1 MSEAASRVSRARA
14 RGGAS
19 EAASRASGE
28 RKRRGEAIGICA
40 STGGPAVLAELL
52 GALPAD
58 FPVPLLVVQHIASG
72 FVDGLVRMLDDAV
85 ALPVATALDDAPL
98 RPGVWLAPDDAHL
111 TLTSARRMKLD
122 RVTVRG
128 RHRPSAD
135 LLLESLAEVLGADAV
150 AVVLTGMG
158 RDGAAG
164 AAAVQARGGLV
175 LAQDEASSAIYGMPR
190 AAVQAGARPLAPA
203 AIAEVL
209 GRLAFAWR

>member
-1 MSEAASRVSRARA
+1 MSAP
-14 RGGAS
+14 
-19 EAASRASGE
+19 ASRASGANA
-28 RKRRGEAIGICA
+28 RRGEAIGICA

-58 FPVPLLVVQHIASG
+58 FALPLLVVQHIASG

-85 ALPVATALDDAPL
+85 ALPVAMARDDAPL

-111 TLTSARRMKLD
+111 TLTPTRRMKLD
-122 RVTVRG
+122 RDTVRG

-135 LLLESLAEVLGADAV
+135 LLLESLADVLGAGAV

-158 RDGAAG
+158 RDGAQG

-190 AAVQAGARPLAPA
+190 AAVQAGARPLVPS
-203 AIAEVL
+203 AIADVL
-209 GRLAFAWR
+209 CRLSPVPR

>member
-1 MSEAASRVSRARA
+1 MSEAASLAS
-14 RGGAS
+14 GAS
-19 EAASRASGE
+19 A
-28 RKRRGEAIGICA
+28 RRGEAIGICA
-40 STGGPAVLAELL
+40 STGGPAALAELL

-58 FPVPLLVVQHIASG
+58 FPLALLVVQHIASG
-72 FVDGLVRMLDDAV
+72 FVDGLVKMLDDAI
-85 ALPVATALDDAPL
+85 ALPVATARDDAPL

-111 TLTSARRMKLD
+111 TLTRARRVKLD
-122 RVTVRG
+122 RDTVRG

-135 LLLESLAEVLGADAV
+135 LLLESLADALGAGAV

-190 AAVQAGARPLAPA
+190 AAVQAGARPLAPS
-203 AIAEVL
+203 AIADVL
-209 GRLAFAWR
+209 CRLSLARR

>member
-1 MSEAASRVSRARA
+1 MSEAASRAA
-14 RGGAS
+14 GAS
-19 EAASRASGE
+19 A
-28 RKRRGEAIGICA
+28 RRGEAIGICA

-58 FPVPLLVVQHIASG
+58 FPVPLLLVQHIASG
-72 FVDGLVRMLDDAV
+72 FADGLVRMLDEAV
-85 ALPVATALDDAPL
+85 ALPVATARDDAPL

-111 TLTSARRMKLD
+111 TLTRARRTKLD
-122 RVTVRG
+122 RETVRG

-135 LLLESLAEVLGADAV
+135 LLLESLADVLGARAV

-158 RDGAAG
+158 RDGAEG

-190 AAVQAGARPLAPA
+190 AAVQAGARPLAPS
-203 AIAEVL
+203 AIADVL
-209 GRLAFAWR
+209 CRLSVAHR